1 MRPIVWD
8 QDESGCAGERQ
19 FPCRGSIPFEEVT
32 QTIAKEHVKP
42 VILIFGPSGVGKSWL
57 LEGLEGLEKTS
68 FLCVHIDTDR
78 PSGKFAANGFPADWD
93 DDFNKVDFA
102 HIVPVLRSRLA
113 GSQSGAA
120 MSFPTTYLFT
130 AERLTEAARLGATPL
145 VLWGAREHCVKAAE
159 ERIKKKKTRLVFD
172 PVRYARQN
180 DPTFVAYGLPDYDRF
195 RVDAFSHDGSR
206 YPWEEWVARLM
217 KRIAG

>member
-1 MRPIVWD
+1 
-8 QDESGCAGERQ
+8 
-19 FPCRGSIPFEEVT
+19 
-32 QTIAKEHVKP
+32 
-42 VILIFGPSGVGKSWL
+42 
-57 LEGLEGLEKTS
+57 
-68 FLCVHIDTDR
+68 
-78 PSGKFAANGFPADWD
+78 
-93 DDFNKVDFA
+93 
-102 HIVPVLRSRLA
+102 
-113 GSQSGAA
+113 
-120 MSFPTTYLFT
+120 
-130 AERLTEAARLGATPL
+130 L

-159 ERIKKKKTRLVFD
+159 ERIKKKNEDRIKKKKTRLVFD